1 MIPTFTIAILFKSYS
16 KFLLQLVTKNNVE
29 NWFDFVILFNRYLV
43 FLARVTLAA
52 MDHNMRM
59 FRPHART
66 ADGKFKYAR
75 KYSKRT
81 KKWHAEPV
89 KVDKEYK
96 YLPFL
101 LSSVLKRRH
110 DDKGSVRRV
119 VTKPAN
125 HPKHLAPSVAMK
137 QPTDT
142 EELVKFRLARH
153 GPDMA
158 QKKEMSM

>member
-1 MIPTFTIAILFKSYS
+1 M
-16 KFLLQLVTKNNVE
+16 
-29 NWFDFVILFNRYLV
+29 
-43 FLARVTLAA
+43 ARVTLAA
-52 MDHNMRM
+52 IDHNMHV
-59 FRPHART
+59 FRPHAKT

-110 DDKGSVRRV
+110 DDKGSVRRFV
-119 VTKPAN
+119 AKPAN
-125 HPKHLAPSVAMK
+125 HPKRLAPSIAMK
-137 QPTDT
+137 QPTET
-142 EELVKFRLARH
+142 KELVKFRLARY
-153 GPDMA
+153 GP
-158 QKKEMSM
+158 KKKTSTKL

>member
-1 MIPTFTIAILFKSYS
+1 MFM
-16 KFLLQLVTKNNVE
+16 
-29 NWFDFVILFNRYLV
+29 
-43 FLARVTLAA
+43 ARVTLAA
-52 MDHNMRM
+52 IDHNMHV
-59 FRPHART
+59 FRSHAKT

-110 DDKGSVRRV
+110 VDKGSVRRFFA
-119 VTKPAN
+119 KPAN
-125 HPKHLAPSVAMK
+125 HPKRLAPSIAMK
-137 QPTDT
+137 QPTET
-142 EELVKFRLARH
+142 KELVRLARY
-153 GPDMA
+153 GA
-158 QKKEMSM
+158 KKETSTKL